1 MLQMLKEFPFKP
13 RKLMTTSGSPKETG
27 PEQAVKEF
35 PIVGIGAS
43 AGGLEALEAFMAH
56 MPPET
61 GMAFVIIQHLSPK
74 HKSLMAE
81 ILQRATLMKVV
92 QIEDGMRI
100 EPNRVYLN
108 PPEKEVA
115 LFNYIFQLIDLA
127 SGEGFRLPI
136 DYFFRTLA
144 EDMREKAIGVI
155 LSGTG
160 SDGSQGLK
168 AIKENG
174 GLAVAQEEKQAKYAG
189 MPQSAIET
197 GLVDLV

>member
-1 MLQMLKEFPFKP
+1 MKN
-13 RKLMTTSGSPKETG
+13 
-27 PEQAVKEF
+27 F

-61 GMAFVIIQHLSPK
+61 GMAFLIIQHLSPR
-74 HKSLMAE
+74 HKSLMVE
-81 ILQRATLMKVV
+81 ILQRATPMKVV
-92 QIEDGMRI
+92 QIEDGIRM

-115 LFNYIFQLIDLA
+115 LLNYIFQLTDLA

-144 EDMREKAIGVI
+144 EDMREKAVGVI

-160 SDGSQGLK
+160 SDGSQGLR

-189 MPQSAIET
+189 IPQSAIET
-197 GLVDLV
+197 DLVDLVLPVEKMPEELSRYVKHPYMRISD